1 MNKKRLKKRD
11 KKWKKTSKS
20 VEVSGPQDTLR
31 LQREFLGLEL
41 CSTCD
46 HTYPRE
52 MGLCPKCA

>member
-11 KKWKKTSKS
+11 KKWKNTSKP
-20 VEVSGPQDTLR
+20 VEELDALR

-41 CSTCD
+41 CAVCD